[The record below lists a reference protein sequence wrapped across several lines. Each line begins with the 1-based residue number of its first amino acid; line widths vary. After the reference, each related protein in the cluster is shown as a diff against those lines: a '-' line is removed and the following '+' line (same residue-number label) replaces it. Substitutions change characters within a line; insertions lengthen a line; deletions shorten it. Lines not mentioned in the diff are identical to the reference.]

1 MKKNLIFVLL
11 IFSNYSYA
19 QKDSTVI
26 LKKNAVY
33 TQLMGLGGITINY
46 DRVFIQKPNWKL
58 AYRLGLETVTFLQK
72 NDSRVVGNTELNF
85 LVGKQKH
92 FFETGIG
99 VNANWPQVRRPV
111 AMIFTYNIGYRY
123 QQRNGGFFF
132 RGNLYPALL
141 YYYPSNTYEKTSSA
155 FSWWRFGISLGKSF

>member
-11 IFSNYSYA
+11 IFSSYSYA

-46 DRVFIQKPNWKL
+46 DRVFLQKPNWKL
-58 AYRLGLETVTFLQK
+58 AYRFGLETVTFFQSDVRKL
-72 NDSRVVGNTELNF
+72 VGKTELNF

-99 VNANWPQVRRPV
+99 VSANWPQVKWPV
-111 AMIFTYNIGYRY
+111 AMIFSPNIGYRY
-123 QQRNGGFFF
+123 QQRAGGFFF
-132 RGNLYPALL
+132 RGNLYPVKL
-141 YYYPSNTYEKTSSA
+141 YYYPSNSYEKTSSA
-155 FSWWRFGISLGKSF
+155 FSWWWFGISLGKSF